1 MSGRLRLLGA
11 IFVLASLA
19 LLYPGISQ
27 PVLTL
32 SGELE
37 KSALADFGIDLIA
50 GENANSQTREMLTMM
65 SRFLGLDQVEGRVEA
80 YRSTRSILGM
90 SRELADNGNLLVA
103 VLIVTFSVV
112 IPVLKLLL
120 QALALA
126 LPATPGRR
134 LLAVNA
140 ALGKWSM
147 ADVFVMAMLIAFM
160 AGRASNHVGE
170 LLIMDAQLEQG
181 FWFFLAYCLFA
192 IAAGATLQLLAARLP
207 SAGPAAGAPAHAES
221 LSDTL

>member
-1 MSGRLRLLGA
+1 MSRGLRLLGA
-11 IFVLASLA
+11 VFVLASLA

-37 KSALADFGIDLIA
+37 KSALADFGIDLLA
-50 GENANSQTREMLTMM
+50 GENGNNQAREMLVMM
-65 SRFLGLDQVEGRVEA
+65 SRFIGLDQVEGRIEA

-103 VLIVTFSVV
+103 VMIVTFSVL
-112 IPVLKLLL
+112 IPVLKLSLQLFALL
-120 QALALA
+120 IPGTAGHSLLAL
-126 LPATPGRR
+126 
-134 LLAVNA
+134 NA

-170 LLIMDAQLEQG
+170 LLIMDAQLERG

-192 IAAGATLQLLAARLP
+192 IAAGAVLQLLAVREQL
-207 SAGPAAGAPAHAES
+207 SLAGVQPGS
-221 LSDTL
+221 LSDRL

>member
-1 MSGRLRLLGA
+1 VTPATRLLGLCL
-11 IFVLASLA
+11 VLVSLG
-19 LLYPGISQ
+19 LLYPGITQ

-37 KSALADFGIDLIA
+37 KSELADFGIDLLA
-50 GENANSQTREMLTMM
+50 GENGSSQAREMLNMM
-65 SRFLGLDQVEGRVEA
+65 SRMLGLDEVEGRVEA

-103 VLIVTFSVV
+103 VMIVTFSVV

-120 QALALA
+120 QATALI
-126 LPATPGRR
+126 LPGERGR
-134 LLAVNA
+134 LLLRINA

-147 ADVFVMAMLIAFM
+147 ADVFVMALLIAFM
-160 AGRASNHVGE
+160 AGRASSHVGDM
-170 LLIMDAQLEQG
+170 LIMDAQLERG

-192 IAAGATLQLLAARLP
+192 IAAGALVHWLAGRD
-207 SAGPAAGAPAHAES
+207 AAQAERS
-221 LSDTL
+221 ETV

>member
-1 MSGRLRLLGA
+1 MTTGVRFFG
-11 IFVLASLA
+11 LALILMSLA
-19 LLYPGISQ
+19 LLYPGITQ

-37 KSALADFGIDLIA
+37 KSELADFGIDLIA
-50 GENANSQTREMLTMM
+50 GEGGNSQTRDMLNAMARMM
-65 SRFLGLDQVEGRVEA
+65 GLDQIEGRVEA

-90 SRELADNGNLLVA
+90 SEELASNGNLLVA
-103 VLIVTFSVV
+103 VMIVSFSVV
-112 IPVLKLLL
+112 IPVLKLLF
-120 QALALA
+120 QACALL
-126 LPATPGRR
+126 LPANSARR
-134 LLAVNA
+134 LLKLNA

-192 IAAGATLQLLAARLP
+192 IAAGGLLNFVAARQSASEELP
-207 SAGPAAGAPAHAES
+207 KQN
-221 LSDTL
+221 LI